1 MRNKIISFVF
11 AFLLLIIPE
20 YIFAEK
26 VTGFVKMENEDDTKQ
41 SPLFGATVFWMN
53 SSDGTATD
61 ITGYFEI
68 EKTNKTNILIISM
81 IAFEN
86 DTIEINGTIKNLNVV
101 LTRTI
106 DIEEVVVDGD
116 LDGQFNSHGIEAKQ
130 IITEAGLTKLPC
142 CNLSESFEN
151 NATVEVTYADAVTG
165 ARQIKM
171 LGLNGKY
178 SQILRENLAAVR
190 GLSAT
195 YGLGFI
201 PGVWME
207 SVQISKGAATVING
221 YESTTGQINI
231 ELKKPE
237 KAEKLML
244 NLYANSAG
252 KLESNLTSAFKLS
265 DKVSTMFFLHAS
277 QLNFA
282 HDNNDD
288 GFADM
293 PLMEQ
298 YNIMNRWKF
307 DNNGK
312 LDGQLGFRYLQD
324 DKRGGQIGFINGTE
338 ENVDHYGVTIDTK
351 QYEAFAK
358 LGFLIPGTEHTS
370 FGSTYSL
377 NRHEQNS
384 MFGNK
389 TYSGVQNSLYANFIF
404 QTIIKTTANSLSF
417 GGSYQYDDFD
427 ETFNSVDY
435 DRTESVPGVFAQ
447 YTYVSP
453 EKFSLIAGIRTDFN
467 SLYGTLITPRMH
479 AKYTI
484 AHGYAIRAS
493 AGKGYRTA
501 NIFAENQSIFA
512 SSRVLIIEED
522 FKPEEA
528 WNYGMNFTG
537 EFQLFKHEKTK
548 FSLDFYRTDFVNQLV
563 TDINSDVNEVR
574 FYNLKGQSYANS
586 FQAELSMEPIKRLDV
601 SAAFRLND
609 VHVTMGDELI
619 EKPFMNKFRGVVAL
633 SYATK
638 FKKWMV
644 DVTNQ
649 FVGTSPLPDLS
660 ANPEQFRIEEN
671 SPAYYILHVQ
681 VTKRWRHL
689 DVYAGA
695 ENLTNYKQ
703 ENLIIDAEN
712 PFGNNFDAS
721 MTWGPVDGRRFFV
734 GLRYKIK

>member
-1 MRNKIISFVF
+1 MKNTILSIVLAFVF
-11 AFLLLIIPE
+11 LIIPE

-26 VTGFVKMENEDDTKQ
+26 ITGFVKTESADNNKQ
-41 SPLFGATVFWMN
+41 LALQGATVYWLN
-53 SSDGTATD
+53 TSIGTATD
-61 ITGYFEI
+61 KSGYFEI
-68 EKTNKTNILIISM
+68 EKSNETNILIISI

-86 DTIEINGTIKNLNVV
+86 DTIEISENTQEINIILQ
-101 LTRTI
+101 RSAS
-106 DIEEVVVDGD
+106 IEGVIVEGD
-116 LDGQFNSHGIEAKQ
+116 LGGQFNSSGIEVTQ
-130 IITEAGLTKLPC
+130 IITEAGLSKLPC

-178 SQILRENLAAVR
+178 SQILRENLSAVR
-190 GLSAT
+190 GLSST

-201 PGVWME
+201 PGSWME
-207 SVQISKGAATVING
+207 SVQISKGSATVING

-237 KAEKLML
+237 KSDKLFI

-252 KLESNLTSAFKLS
+252 KLESNLTSAFKLN
-265 DKVSTMFFLHAS
+265 DKVSTMFLIHAS
-277 QLNFA
+277 QLNFV
-282 HDNNDD
+282 HDNNND

-293 PLMEQ
+293 PLMSQ
-298 YNIMNRWKF
+298 YNFVNRWKF
-307 DNNGK
+307 DNNRK
-312 LDGQLGFRYLQD
+312 LDGQLGFRILHD
-324 DKRGGQIGFINGTE
+324 NKLGGQTDYINATE
-338 ENVDHYGVTIDTK
+338 ENSGFYGIEIDTK
-351 QYEAFAK
+351 QYEVFGK
-358 LGFLIPGTEHTS
+358 LGFLIPGTEHSS

-389 TYSGVQNSLYANFIF
+389 TYSGIQNSIYANFIF
-404 QTIIKTTANSLSF
+404 QTIIKTTANTLNF
-417 GGSYQYDDFD
+417 GGSFMYDDFD
-427 ETFNSVDY
+427 ETYNLTDY
-435 DRTESVPGVFAQ
+435 NRTEIVPGVFTQ
-447 YTYVSP
+447 YTYILP
-453 EKFSLIAGIRTDFN
+453 DKFSLIAGIRADFN
-467 SLYGTLITPRMH
+467 SLYGTFITPRMH
-479 AKYTI
+479 AKYSFS
-484 AHGYAIRAS
+484 HRYALRAS

-512 SSRVLIIEED
+512 SSRVLVIEED

-528 WNYGMNFTG
+528 WNYGLSFTG
-537 EFQLFKHEKTK
+537 GFHLFEHKETK
-548 FSLDFYRTDFVNQLV
+548 FSIDFYRTDFINQVV

-574 FYNLKGQSYANS
+574 FYNLKGESYANS
-586 FQAELSMEPIKRLDV
+586 FQAELSLEPIDRFDV

-619 EKPFMNKFRGVVAL
+619 EMPFMNKFRGVLAL

-638 FKKWMV
+638 FKKWMF

-649 FVGTSPLPDLS
+649 FVGTSPLPDMN
-660 ANPEQFRIEEN
+660 ANPVEFRMDER
-671 SPAYYILHVQ
+671 SPSYYILHVQ
-681 VTKRWRHL
+681 ITKRFRNL
-689 DVYAGA
+689 DIYAGA

-721 MTWGPVDGRRFFV
+721 MTWGPVDGRRFFA
-734 GLRYKIK
+734 GLRFKIN